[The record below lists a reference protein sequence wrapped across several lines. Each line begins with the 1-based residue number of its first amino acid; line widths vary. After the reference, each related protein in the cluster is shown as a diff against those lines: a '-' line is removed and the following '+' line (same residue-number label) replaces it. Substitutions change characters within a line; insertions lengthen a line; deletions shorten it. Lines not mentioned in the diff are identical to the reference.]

1 MSDRRKTPKR
11 PPSIVKGNQL
21 KMPQSIV
28 KANQQVDAALGYNK
42 DCYTCLNACNQC
54 LRQCRLPRIA
64 DDVESYADV
73 QITNILNVTVTGTV
87 FYLWW
92 GDDNNFKIPAGES
105 SVPMSRGLKLIYK
118 ITARRENG
126 KKSCIPYESTG
137 TSYSQFKVEN
147 LGKFPGCVV
156 VSI

>member
-1 MSDRRKTPKR
+1 MSDRRKPPKKA
-11 PPSIVKGNQL
+11 PK
-21 KMPQSIV
+21 KPQSIV
-28 KANQQVDAALGYNK
+28 KANQKVDVAHGDTK
-42 DCYTCLNACNQC
+42 DCSTCLNACNQC
-54 LRQCRLPRIA
+54 LRQCGLPRIA
-64 DDVESYADV
+64 DDVESYDFYV
-73 QITNILNVTVTGTV
+73 KITNSINETVTGTI

-92 GDDNNFKIPAGES
+92 GHENYKIPAGEP
-105 SVPMSRGLKLIYK
+105 SVSIYRGFKLITE
-118 ITARRENG
+118 ITARREIE

>member
-1 MSDRRKTPKR
+1 MSDRRKPPPKKA
-11 PPSIVKGNQL
+11 PK
-21 KMPQSIV
+21 KPQSIV
-28 KANQQVDAALGYNK
+28 KANQKVDVAHGDTK
-42 DCYTCLNACNQC
+42 DCSTCLNACNQC
-54 LRQCRLPRIA
+54 LKPCG
-64 DDVESYADV
+64 YADV

-92 GDDNNFKIPAGES
+92 GHDNNFKIPAGES
-105 SVPMSRGLKLIYK
+105 SVPMSRGFKLINK
-118 ITARRENG
+118 ITARREDD
-126 KKSCIPYESTG
+126 KKWCIPYESTG